1 MPTWPENYKT
11 MNSNEQN
18 DEYSLFAVQEWEINC
33 GEELT
38 EDSCLANTL
47 PDQQADQSCEHSS

>member
-1 MPTWPENYKT
+1 

-38 EDSCLANTL
+38 EDSCLANTQH
-47 PDQQADQSCEHSS
+47 DQQADQFCENNN